1 MKKELATFVNS
12 FFDKGVYRKMEEI
25 ETLYKKVFSICVQFA
40 VYEKEDIQKRIE
52 EIIPELNSFTTFF
65 LEENTFKLN
74 LEDYQL
80 LQQLLIDI
88 LKDIMQ
94 AMENRD
100 NILLEDTLEYGLKP
114 FLELFLEDKK
124 IMMLREACADEF

>member
-1 MKKELATFVNS
+1 M
-12 FFDKGVYRKMEEI
+12 
-25 ETLYKKVFSICVQFA
+25 
-40 VYEKEDIQKRIE
+40 
-52 EIIPELNSFTTFF
+52 
-65 LEENTFKLN
+65 
-74 LEDYQL
+74 
-80 LQQLLIDI
+80 IDI

>member
-1 MKKELATFVNS
+1 
-12 FFDKGVYRKMEEI
+12 MEEI
-25 ETLYKKVFSICVQFA
+25 ETLYKKVFFICVQFA
-40 VYEKEDIQKRIE
+40 VYEKED
-52 EIIPELNSFTTFF
+52 IIPELNSFTTFF